1 MAERHPTE
9 NDRLYALACQLMPG
23 GVNSTI
29 RNVLPHLVITRTF
42 GSRITDADGNEY
54 IDYHG
59 AFGPPL
65 LGHNHPEVNGRV
77 ADALQQS
84 LLPGAGVTPLE
95 IELAQKIRQHVPSA
109 ERVLFCNSGSEATF
123 HALRVA
129 RAFTGR
135 KEIVKFQGCYHGFH
149 DAVLTNILSPAEKIG
164 HPDPHSAGMLP
175 EVLVQTLV
183 CAFNSL
189 EDVERALHSHRGQVA
204 AIIIEPVGHNMGCV
218 LPKPGFLEGLRQLA
232 TMHGTVLIFD
242 EVITGFRH
250 HLGGYQAICG
260 VKPDLTTLGK
270 AIANGFPLA
279 AVCGRAA
286 IMDHFTTRPGGD
298 AYYAGTFNGNAVS
311 MAAALAT
318 IAILEREPVHQH
330 IFALGD
336 RMRRGLQAIHH
347 RLGTGATV
355 AGFGS
360 IFLSYF
366 LQGSIES
373 YSDAVRN
380 DAARFV
386 EYRRRLMER
395 GIFKIP
401 LNLKRNHIG
410 FAHSEADI
418 DHTLEACEQVLKEM
432 RVAPRTSAGGV

>member
-1 MAERHPTE
+1 MAELYHTE
-9 NDRLYALACQLMPG
+9 SDRLYELACQLMPG

-29 RNVLPHLVITRTF
+29 RNVLPHLVITRTC

-65 LGHNHPEVNGRV
+65 LGHNHPEVNRRV
-77 ADALQQS
+77 AEALQQS
-84 LLPGAGVTPLE
+84 LLPGAGVTLLE

-135 KEIVKFQGCYHGFH
+135 QKILKFQGCYHGFH

-175 EVLVQTLV
+175 EVLAQTLV

-189 EDVERALHSHRGQVA
+189 QDVERTLQSHRGQVA
-204 AIIIEPVGHNMGCV
+204 AIIVEPVAHNMGCV

-232 TMHGTVLIFD
+232 TAHGAVLIFD

-279 AVCGRAA
+279 AVCGCTG
-286 IMDHFTTRPGGD
+286 IMD
-298 AYYAGTFNGNAVS
+298 
-311 MAAALAT
+311 
-318 IAILEREPVHQH
+318 
-330 IFALGD
+330 
-336 RMRRGLQAIHH
+336 
-347 RLGTGATV
+347 
-355 AGFGS
+355 
-360 IFLSYF
+360 
-366 LQGSIES
+366 
-373 YSDAVRN
+373 
-380 DAARFV
+380 
-386 EYRRRLMER
+386 
-395 GIFKIP
+395 
-401 LNLKRNHIG
+401 
-410 FAHSEADI
+410 
-418 DHTLEACEQVLKEM
+418 
-432 RVAPRTSAGGV
+432 